1 MKKRFY
7 SFVTAAALTAAMLT
21 GCGSAVKGGGAA
33 SSTASYDMAAESAAE
48 YAAGAVVAEENGAIQ
63 SSLTPQT
70 GTERKIVYTA
80 SMRMESTRFDDARA
94 ALLAAVEDCG
104 GYLES
109 TDQSGSAKEGSRWV
123 YYTVR
128 VPAGKYTAFLEQAGQ
143 AGSVLNLNES
153 AQDITMEYVDV
164 QARLESLQ
172 NKKTRLEALADKAET
187 TADLLEIENQLTEVQ
202 YQLES
207 YTRQMKV
214 MDNQVDYCTV
224 DISLREVATLT
235 PTGVFFGERIAD
247 AFTGGW
253 TAFAA
258 FVQDAV
264 VAIIYS
270 LPLLIVLGILAAVLV
285 PVLRRRRQSKRR
297 KAGQEPPKEQ

>member
-21 GCGSAVKGGGAA
+21 GCGAADKGGAA
-33 SSTASYDMAAESAAE
+33 SSTASYDMAVESAAE

-63 SSLTPQT
+63 SSLSPQN
-70 GTERKIVYTA
+70 GTDRKIVYTA

-123 YYTVR
+123 SYTVR
-128 VPAGKYTAFLEQAGQ
+128 VPAVKYTAFLEQAGQ

-153 AQDITMEYVDV
+153 AQDITLEYVDV
-164 QARLESLQ
+164 QARLESLES
-172 NKKTRLEALADKAET
+172 KKARLEALADKAET

-235 PTGVFFGERIAD
+235 PTGVSFGERIAD

-264 VAIIYS
+264 VAIIYN
-270 LPLLIVLGILAAVLV
+270 LPLLIIFGILAAVLV
-285 PVLRRRRQSKRR
+285 PVLRKRRQNKRR
-297 KAGQEPPKEQ
+297 KAAKEP

>member
-21 GCGSAVKGGGAA
+21 GCGAADKGGAA
-33 SSTASYDMAAESAAE
+33 SSTASYDMAVESAAE

-63 SSLTPQT
+63 SSLSPQT
-70 GTERKIVYTA
+70 GSDRKIVYTA

-123 YYTVR
+123 SYTVR
-128 VPAGKYTAFLEQAGQ
+128 VPAVKYTAFLEQAGQ

-153 AQDITMEYVDV
+153 AQDITLEYVDV
-164 QARLESLQ
+164 QARLESLES
-172 NKKTRLEALADKAET
+172 KKARLEALADKAET

-235 PTGVFFGERIAD
+235 PTGVSFGERIAD

-264 VAIIYS
+264 VAIIYN
-270 LPLLIVLGILAAVLV
+270 LPLLIIFGILAAVLV
-285 PVLRRRRQSKRR
+285 PVLRKRRQNKRR
-297 KAGQEPPKEQ
+297 KAAKEP

>member
-21 GCGSAVKGGGAA
+21 GCGAADKGGAA
-33 SSTASYDMAAESAAE
+33 SSTASYDMAVESAAE

-63 SSLTPQT
+63 SSLSPQT
-70 GTERKIVYTA
+70 GTDRKIVYTA

-123 YYTVR
+123 SYTVR
-128 VPAGKYTAFLEQAGQ
+128 VPAVKYTAFLEQAGQ

-153 AQDITMEYVDV
+153 AQDITLEYVDV
-164 QARLESLQ
+164 QARLESLES
-172 NKKTRLEALADKAET
+172 KKARLEALADKAET

-235 PTGVFFGERIAD
+235 PTGVSFGERIAD

-264 VAIIYS
+264 VAIIYN
-270 LPLLIVLGILAAVLV
+270 LPLLIIFGILAAVLV
-285 PVLRRRRQSKRR
+285 PVLRKRRQSKRR

>member
-21 GCGSAVKGGGAA
+21 GCGAADKGGAA
-33 SSTASYDMAAESAAE
+33 SSTASYDMAVESAAE

-128 VPAGKYTAFLEQAGQ
+128 VPAVKYTAFLEQAGQ

-153 AQDITMEYVDV
+153 AQDITLEYVDV
-164 QARLESLQ
+164 QARLESLES
-172 NKKTRLEALADKAET
+172 KKARLEALADKAET

-235 PTGVFFGERIAD
+235 PTGVSFGERIAD

-264 VAIIYS
+264 VAIIYN
-270 LPLLIVLGILAAVLV
+270 LPLLIIFGILAAVLV
-285 PVLRRRRQSKRR
+285 PVLRKRRQNKRR
-297 KAGQEPPKEQ
+297 KAAKEP

>member
-7 SFVTAAALTAAMLT
+7 SIMTAAALTVAMLT
-21 GCGSAVKGGGAA
+21 GCGAADKGGAA
-33 SSTASYDMAAESAAE
+33 SSTASYDMAVESAAE

-63 SSLTPQT
+63 SSLSPQT
-70 GTERKIVYTA
+70 GTDRKIVYTA

-123 YYTVR
+123 SYTVR
-128 VPAGKYTAFLEQAGQ
+128 VPAVKYTAFLEQAGQ

-153 AQDITMEYVDV
+153 AQDITLEYVDV
-164 QARLESLQ
+164 QARLESLES
-172 NKKTRLEALADKAET
+172 KKARLEALADKAET

-235 PTGVFFGERIAD
+235 PTGVSFGERIAD

-264 VAIIYS
+264 VDIIYN
-270 LPLLIVLGILAAVLV
+270 LPLLIIFGILAAVLV
-285 PVLRRRRQSKRR
+285 PVLRKRRQNKRR
-297 KAGQEPPKEQ
+297 KAAKEP

>member
-21 GCGSAVKGGGAA
+21 GCGAAVKGGGAA
-33 SSTASYDMAAESAAE
+33 SSTASYDMAAESAME

-109 TDQSGSAKEGSRWV
+109 TDQSGSAKESSRWV

-128 VPAGKYTAFLEQAGQ
+128 VPAGKYTVFLEQAGQ

-164 QARLESLQ
+164 QARLESLE
-172 NKKTRLEALADKAET
+172 NKKVRLEALADKAET

-214 MDNQVDYCTV
+214 MDHQVDYCTV

-235 PTGVFFGERIAD
+235 PTGVSFGERIAD

-264 VAIIYS
+264 VAIIYN
-270 LPLLIVLGILAAVLV
+270 LPLLIIFGILAAVLV
-285 PVLRRRRQSKRR
+285 PVLRKRRQNKRR
-297 KAGQEPPKEQ
+297 KAAKEP

>member
-21 GCGSAVKGGGAA
+21 GCGAADKGGAA
-33 SSTASYDMAAESAAE
+33 SSTASYDMTVESAAE

-63 SSLTPQT
+63 SSLSPQT
-70 GTERKIVYTA
+70 GTDRKIVYTA

-123 YYTVR
+123 SYTVR
-128 VPAGKYTAFLEQAGQ
+128 VPAVKYTAFLEQAGQ

-153 AQDITMEYVDV
+153 AQDITLEYVDV
-164 QARLESLQ
+164 QARLESLES
-172 NKKTRLEALADKAET
+172 KKARLEALADKAET

-235 PTGVFFGERIAD
+235 PTGVSFGERIAD

-264 VAIIYS
+264 VAIIYN
-270 LPLLIVLGILAAVLV
+270 LPLLIIFGILAAVLV
-285 PVLRRRRQSKRR
+285 PVLRKRRQNKRR
-297 KAGQEPPKEQ
+297 KAAKEP

>member
-235 PTGVFFGERIAD
+235 PTGVSFGERIAD

-253 TAFAA
+253 TGFAA

-264 VAIIYS
+264 VAIVYS
-270 LPLLIVLGILAAVLV
+270 LPLLLMLGILAAVLV

-297 KAGQEPPKEQ
+297 KADKEPPKEQ

>member
-21 GCGSAVKGGGAA
+21 GCGAADKGGAA
-33 SSTASYDMAAESAAE
+33 SSTASYDMAVESAAE
-48 YAAGAVVAEENGAIQ
+48 YAAGAVVAEENGTIQ
-63 SSLTPQT
+63 SSLSPQT
-70 GTERKIVYTA
+70 GTDRKIVYTA

-128 VPAGKYTAFLEQAGQ
+128 VPAVKYTAFLEQAGQ

-153 AQDITMEYVDV
+153 AQDITLEYVDV
-164 QARLESLQ
+164 QARLESLES
-172 NKKTRLEALADKAET
+172 KKARLEALADKAET

-235 PTGVFFGERIAD
+235 PTGVSFGERIAD

-264 VAIIYS
+264 VAIIYN
-270 LPLLIVLGILAAVLV
+270 LPLLIIFGILAAVLV
-285 PVLRRRRQSKRR
+285 PVLRKRRQNKRR
-297 KAGQEPPKEQ
+297 KAAKEP

>member
-21 GCGSAVKGGGAA
+21 GCGAADKGGAA
-33 SSTASYDMAAESAAE
+33 SSTASYDMAVESAAE

-63 SSLTPQT
+63 SSLSPQT
-70 GTERKIVYTA
+70 GTDRKIVYTA

-94 ALLAAVEDCG
+94 ALLAAVEDCS

-123 YYTVR
+123 SYAVR
-128 VPAGKYTAFLEQAGQ
+128 VPAVKYTAFLEQAGQ

-153 AQDITMEYVDV
+153 AQDITLEYVDV
-164 QARLESLQ
+164 QARLESLES
-172 NKKTRLEALADKAET
+172 KKARLEALADKAET

-235 PTGVFFGERIAD
+235 PTGVSFGERIAD

-264 VAIIYS
+264 VAIIYN
-270 LPLLIVLGILAAVLV
+270 LPLLIIFGILAAVLV
-285 PVLRRRRQSKRR
+285 PVLRKRRQNKRR
-297 KAGQEPPKEQ
+297 KAAKEP

>member
-21 GCGSAVKGGGAA
+21 GCGAADKGGAA
-33 SSTASYDMAAESAAE
+33 SSTASYDMAVESAAE

-63 SSLTPQT
+63 SSLSPQT
-70 GTERKIVYTA
+70 GTDRKIVYTA
-80 SMRMESTRFDDARA
+80 SMRMESTQFDDARA

-123 YYTVR
+123 SYTVR
-128 VPAGKYTAFLEQAGQ
+128 VPAVKYTAFLEQAGQ

-153 AQDITMEYVDV
+153 AQDITLEYVDV
-164 QARLESLQ
+164 QARLESLES
-172 NKKTRLEALADKAET
+172 KKARLEALADKAET

-235 PTGVFFGERIAD
+235 PTGVSFGERIAD

-264 VAIIYS
+264 VAIIYN
-270 LPLLIVLGILAAVLV
+270 LPLLIIFGILAAVLV
-285 PVLRRRRQSKRR
+285 PVLRKRRQNKRR
-297 KAGQEPPKEQ
+297 KAAKEP

>member
-21 GCGSAVKGGGAA
+21 GCGAADKGGAA
-33 SSTASYDMAAESAAE
+33 SSTASYDMAVESAAE

-63 SSLTPQT
+63 SSLSPQT
-70 GTERKIVYTA
+70 GTNRKIVYTA

-109 TDQSGSAKEGSRWV
+109 TDQSGSAKEGSRWAS
-123 YYTVR
+123 YTVR
-128 VPAGKYTAFLEQAGQ
+128 VPTVKYTAFLEQAGQ

-153 AQDITMEYVDV
+153 AQDITLEYVDV
-164 QARLESLQ
+164 QARLESLES
-172 NKKTRLEALADKAET
+172 KKARLEALADKAET

-235 PTGVFFGERIAD
+235 PTGVSFGERIAD

-264 VAIIYS
+264 VAIIYN
-270 LPLLIVLGILAAVLV
+270 LPLLIIFGILAAVLV
-285 PVLRRRRQSKRR
+285 PVLRKRRQNKRR
-297 KAGQEPPKEQ
+297 KAAKEP

>member
-7 SFVTAAALTAAMLT
+7 SFMTAAALTVAMLT
-21 GCGSAVKGGGAA
+21 GCGAADKGSAAN
-33 SSTASYDMAAESAAE
+33 YDMAVESAAE
-48 YAAGAVVAEENGAIQ
+48 YAAGSAVAEENDAIQ
-63 SSLTPQT
+63 SSLSPQT
-70 GTERKIVYTA
+70 GTDRKIVYTA

-123 YYTVR
+123 SYTVR
-128 VPAGKYTAFLEQAGQ
+128 VPAVKYTAFLEQAGQ

-153 AQDITMEYVDV
+153 AQDITLEYVDV
-164 QARLESLQ
+164 QARLESLES
-172 NKKTRLEALADKAET
+172 KKARLEALADKAET

-235 PTGVFFGERIAD
+235 PTGVSFGERIAD

-264 VAIIYS
+264 VAIIYN
-270 LPLLIVLGILAAVLV
+270 LPLLIIFGILAAVLV
-285 PVLRRRRQSKRR
+285 PVLRKRRQNKRR
-297 KAGQEPPKEQ
+297 KAAKEP

>member
-21 GCGSAVKGGGAA
+21 GCGAADKSAAA
-33 SSTASYDMAAESAAE
+33 SSTASYDMAVESAAE

-70 GTERKIVYTA
+70 GTDRKIVYTA

-128 VPAGKYTAFLEQAGQ
+128 VPAVKYSAFLEQAGQ

-153 AQDITMEYVDV
+153 AQDITLEYVDV
-164 QARLESLQ
+164 QARLESLES
-172 NKKTRLEALADKAET
+172 KKARLEALADKAET

-214 MDNQVDYCTV
+214 MDNQVDYCL
-224 DISLREVATLT
+224 SL
-235 PTGVFFGERIAD
+235 IH
-247 AFTGGW
+247 
-253 TAFAA
+253 
-258 FVQDAV
+258 
-264 VAIIYS
+264 I
-270 LPLLIVLGILAAVLV
+270 
-285 PVLRRRRQSKRR
+285 
-297 KAGQEPPKEQ
+297 

>member
-235 PTGVFFGERIAD
+235 PTGVSFGERIAD

-253 TAFAA
+253 TAFAS

-264 VAIIYS
+264 VAIVYS
-270 LPLLIVLGILAAVLV
+270 LPLLLMLGILAAVLV

-297 KAGQEPPKEQ
+297 KADKEPPKEQ

>member
-7 SFVTAAALTAAMLT
+7 SFMTAAALTAAMLT
-21 GCGSAVKGGGAA
+21 GCGAADKGGAA
-33 SSTASYDMAAESAAE
+33 SSTASYDMAVESAAE

-70 GTERKIVYTA
+70 GTDRKIVYTA

-128 VPAGKYTAFLEQAGQ
+128 VPAGQYTAFLEQAGQ

-235 PTGVFFGERIAD
+235 PTGVSFGERIAD

-264 VAIIYS
+264 VAIVYS
-270 LPLLIVLGILAAVLV
+270 LPLLLMLGILAAVLV

-297 KAGQEPPKEQ
+297 KADKEPPKEQ

>member
-21 GCGSAVKGGGAA
+21 GCGAADKGGAA
-33 SSTASYDMAAESAAE
+33 SSTASYDMAVESAAE

-63 SSLTPQT
+63 SSLSPQT
-70 GTERKIVYTA
+70 GTDRKIVYTA

-172 NKKTRLEALADKAET
+172 NKKTRLEADRK
-187 TADLLEIENQLTEVQ
+187 
-202 YQLES
+202 S
-207 YTRQMKV
+207 
-214 MDNQVDYCTV
+214 
-224 DISLREVATLT
+224 
-235 PTGVFFGERIAD
+235 
-247 AFTGGW
+247 
-253 TAFAA
+253 
-258 FVQDAV
+258 V
-264 VAIIYS
+264 V
-270 LPLLIVLGILAAVLV
+270 
-285 PVLRRRRQSKRR
+285 
-297 KAGQEPPKEQ
+297 

>member
-21 GCGSAVKGGGAA
+21 GCGAADKGGAA
-33 SSTASYDMAAESAAE
+33 SSTASYDMAVESAAE

-63 SSLTPQT
+63 SSLSPQT
-70 GTERKIVYTA
+70 GSDRKIVYTA

-128 VPAGKYTAFLEQAGQ
+128 VPAVKYTAFLEQAGQ

-153 AQDITMEYVDV
+153 AQDITLEYVDV
-164 QARLESLQ
+164 QARLESLES
-172 NKKTRLEALADKAET
+172 KKARLEALADKAET

-235 PTGVFFGERIAD
+235 PTGVSFGERIAD

-264 VAIIYS
+264 VAIIYN
-270 LPLLIVLGILAAVLV
+270 LPLLIIFGILAAVLV
-285 PVLRRRRQSKRR
+285 PVLRKRRQSKRR
-297 KAGQEPPKEQ
+297 RADKEPPKEQ

>member
-128 VPAGKYTAFLEQAGQ
+128 VPAGQYTAFLEQAGQ

-164 QARLESLQ
+164 QARLKSLQ

-235 PTGVFFGERIAD
+235 PTGVSFGERIAD

-253 TAFAA
+253 TGFAA

-264 VAIIYS
+264 VAIVYS
-270 LPLLIVLGILAAVLV
+270 LPLLLVLGILAAVLV

-297 KAGQEPPKEQ
+297 KADKEPPKEQ

>member
-21 GCGSAVKGGGAA
+21 GCGAADKGGAA
-33 SSTASYDMAAESAAE
+33 SSTASYDMAVESAAE

-63 SSLTPQT
+63 SSLSPQT
-70 GTERKIVYTA
+70 GTDRKIVYTA
-80 SMRMESTRFDDARA
+80 SMRMESTRFDDARS

-128 VPAGKYTAFLEQAGQ
+128 VPAVKYTAFLEQAGQ

-153 AQDITMEYVDV
+153 AQDITLEYVDV
-164 QARLESLQ
+164 QARLESLES
-172 NKKTRLEALADKAET
+172 KKARLEALADKAET

-235 PTGVFFGERIAD
+235 PTGVSFGERIAD

-264 VAIIYS
+264 VAIIYN
-270 LPLLIVLGILAAVLV
+270 LPLLIIFGILAAVLV
-285 PVLRRRRQSKRR
+285 PVLRKRRQNKRR
-297 KAGQEPPKEQ
+297 KAAKEP

>member
-21 GCGSAVKGGGAA
+21 GCGAADKGGAA
-33 SSTASYDMAAESAAE
+33 SSTASYDMTVESAAE

-63 SSLTPQT
+63 SSLSPQT
-70 GTERKIVYTA
+70 GTDRKIVYTA

-123 YYTVR
+123 SYTVR
-128 VPAGKYTAFLEQAGQ
+128 VSAVKYTAFLEQAGQ

-153 AQDITMEYVDV
+153 AQDITLEYVDV
-164 QARLESLQ
+164 QARLESLES
-172 NKKTRLEALADKAET
+172 KKARLEALADKAET

-235 PTGVFFGERIAD
+235 PTGVSFGERIAD

-264 VAIIYS
+264 VAIIYN
-270 LPLLIVLGILAAVLV
+270 LPLLIIFGILAAVLV
-285 PVLRRRRQSKRR
+285 PVLRKRRQNKRR
-297 KAGQEPPKEQ
+297 KAAKEP

>member
-7 SFVTAAALTAAMLT
+7 SIMTAAALTVAMLT
-21 GCGSAVKGGGAA
+21 GCGAADKGGAA
-33 SSTASYDMAAESAAE
+33 SSTASYDMAVESAAE

-63 SSLTPQT
+63 SSLSPQT
-70 GTERKIVYTA
+70 GTDRKIVYTA

-123 YYTVR
+123 SYTVR
-128 VPAGKYTAFLEQAGQ
+128 VPAVKYTAFLEQAGQ

-153 AQDITMEYVDV
+153 AQDITLEYVDV
-164 QARLESLQ
+164 QARLESLES
-172 NKKTRLEALADKAET
+172 KKARLEALADKAET

-235 PTGVFFGERIAD
+235 PTGVSFGERIAD

-264 VAIIYS
+264 VAIIYN
-270 LPLLIVLGILAAVLV
+270 LPLLIIFGILAAVLV
-285 PVLRRRRQSKRR
+285 PVLRKRRQNKRR
-297 KAGQEPPKEQ
+297 KAAKEP

>member
-21 GCGSAVKGGGAA
+21 GCGAADKGGAA
-33 SSTASYDMAAESAAE
+33 SSTASYDMAVESAAE

-63 SSLTPQT
+63 SSLSPQT
-70 GTERKIVYTA
+70 GTDRKIVYTA
-80 SMRMESTRFDDARA
+80 SMRMESTRFDDARS

-123 YYTVR
+123 SYTVR
-128 VPAGKYTAFLEQAGQ
+128 VPAVKYTAFLEQAGQ

-153 AQDITMEYVDV
+153 AQDITLEYVDV
-164 QARLESLQ
+164 QARLESLES
-172 NKKTRLEALADKAET
+172 KKARLEALADKAET

-235 PTGVFFGERIAD
+235 PTGVSFGERIAD

-264 VAIIYS
+264 VAIIYN
-270 LPLLIVLGILAAVLV
+270 LPLLIIFGILAAVLV
-285 PVLRRRRQSKRR
+285 PVLRKRRQNKRR
-297 KAGQEPPKEQ
+297 KAAKEP

>member
-7 SFVTAAALTAAMLT
+7 SFVTAAALTASMLT
-21 GCGSAVKGGGAA
+21 GCGAAVKGGGTA
-33 SSTASYDMAAESAAE
+33 SSTASYDMAAESAME

-164 QARLESLQ
+164 QARLESLE
-172 NKKTRLEALADKAET
+172 NKKVRLEALADKAET

-202 YQLES
+202 YQLGS

-235 PTGVFFGERIAD
+235 PTGVSFGERIAD

-285 PVLRRRRQSKRR
+285 PVLRRRRQSKCR
-297 KAGQEPPKEQ
+297 KAGKEPPKEQ

>member
-21 GCGSAVKGGGAA
+21 GCGAADKGGAA
-33 SSTASYDMAAESAAE
+33 SSTASYDMAVESAAE

-63 SSLTPQT
+63 SSLSPQT
-70 GTERKIVYTA
+70 GTDRKIVYTA

-109 TDQSGSAKEGSRWV
+109 TDQSGSAKEGSRWAS
-123 YYTVR
+123 YTVR
-128 VPAGKYTAFLEQAGQ
+128 VPTVKYTAFLEQAGQ

-153 AQDITMEYVDV
+153 AQDITLEYVDV
-164 QARLESLQ
+164 QARLESLES
-172 NKKTRLEALADKAET
+172 KKARLEALADKAET

-235 PTGVFFGERIAD
+235 PTGVSFGERIAD

-264 VAIIYS
+264 VAIIYN
-270 LPLLIVLGILAAVLV
+270 LPLLIIFGILAAVLV
-285 PVLRRRRQSKRR
+285 PVLRKRRQNKRR
-297 KAGQEPPKEQ
+297 KAAKEP

>member
-21 GCGSAVKGGGAA
+21 GCGAADKGGAA
-33 SSTASYDMAAESAAE
+33 SSTASYDMAVESAAE

-63 SSLTPQT
+63 SSLSPQT
-70 GTERKIVYTA
+70 GSDRKIVYTA

-128 VPAGKYTAFLEQAGQ
+128 VPAVKYTAFLEQAGQ

-153 AQDITMEYVDV
+153 AQDITLEYVDV
-164 QARLESLQ
+164 QARLESLES
-172 NKKTRLEALADKAET
+172 KKARLEALADKAET

-235 PTGVFFGERIAD
+235 PTGVSFGERIAD

-264 VAIIYS
+264 VAIIYN
-270 LPLLIVLGILAAVLV
+270 LPLLIIFGILAAVLV
-285 PVLRRRRQSKRR
+285 PVLRKWRQNKSR
-297 KAGQEPPKEQ
+297 KAAKEP

>member
-7 SFVTAAALTAAMLT
+7 SFMTAAALTAAMLT
-21 GCGSAVKGGGAA
+21 GCGAADKGGAA
-33 SSTASYDMAAESAAE
+33 SSTASYDMAVESAAE

-63 SSLTPQT
+63 SSLSPQT
-70 GTERKIVYTA
+70 GTDRKIVYTA

-123 YYTVR
+123 SYTVR
-128 VPAGKYTAFLEQAGQ
+128 VPAVKYTAFLEQAGQ

-153 AQDITMEYVDV
+153 AQDITLEYVDV
-164 QARLESLQ
+164 QARLESLES
-172 NKKTRLEALADKAET
+172 KKARLEALADKAET

-235 PTGVFFGERIAD
+235 PTGVSFGERIAD

-264 VAIIYS
+264 VAIIYN
-270 LPLLIVLGILAAVLV
+270 LPLLIIFGILAAVLV
-285 PVLRRRRQSKRR
+285 PVLRKRRQNKRR
-297 KAGQEPPKEQ
+297 KAAKEP

>member
-21 GCGSAVKGGGAA
+21 GCGAADKGGAA
-33 SSTASYDMAAESAAE
+33 SSTASYDMAVESAAE

-63 SSLTPQT
+63 SSLSPQT
-70 GTERKIVYTA
+70 GTNRKIVYTA
-80 SMRMESTRFDDARA
+80 SMLMESTRFDDARA

-123 YYTVR
+123 SYTVR
-128 VPAGKYTAFLEQAGQ
+128 VPAVKYTAFLEQAGQ

-153 AQDITMEYVDV
+153 AQDITLEYVDV
-164 QARLESLQ
+164 QARLESLES
-172 NKKTRLEALADKAET
+172 KKARLEALADKAET

-214 MDNQVDYCTV
+214 MDHQVDYCTV

-235 PTGVFFGERIAD
+235 PTGVSFGERIAD

-264 VAIIYS
+264 VAIIYN
-270 LPLLIVLGILAAVLV
+270 LPLLIIFGILAAVLV
-285 PVLRRRRQSKRR
+285 PVLRKRRQNKRR
-297 KAGQEPPKEQ
+297 KAAKEP

>member
-21 GCGSAVKGGGAA
+21 GCGAADKGGAA
-33 SSTASYDMAAESAAE
+33 SSTASYDMAVESAAE

-63 SSLTPQT
+63 SSLSPQT
-70 GTERKIVYTA
+70 GSDRKIVYTA

-128 VPAGKYTAFLEQAGQ
+128 VPAVKYTAFLEQAGQ

-153 AQDITMEYVDV
+153 AQDITLEYVDV
-164 QARLESLQ
+164 QARLESLES
-172 NKKTRLEALADKAET
+172 KKARLEALADKAET

-235 PTGVFFGERIAD
+235 PTGVSFGERIAD

>member
-21 GCGSAVKGGGAA
+21 GCGAADKGGAA
-33 SSTASYDMAAESAAE
+33 SSTASYDMAVESAAE

-63 SSLTPQT
+63 SSLSPQT
-70 GTERKIVYTA
+70 GTNRKIVYTA

-123 YYTVR
+123 SYTVR
-128 VPAGKYTAFLEQAGQ
+128 VPAVKYTAFLEQAGQ

-153 AQDITMEYVDV
+153 AQDITLEYVDV
-164 QARLESLQ
+164 QARLESLES
-172 NKKTRLEALADKAET
+172 KKARLEALADKAET

-235 PTGVFFGERIAD
+235 PTGVSFGERIAD

-264 VAIIYS
+264 VAIIYN
-270 LPLLIVLGILAAVLV
+270 LPLLIIFGILAAVLV
-285 PVLRRRRQSKRR
+285 PVLRKRRQNKRR
-297 KAGQEPPKEQ
+297 KAAKEL

>member
-21 GCGSAVKGGGAA
+21 GCGSAVKGGGA
-33 SSTASYDMAAESAAE
+33 SSTASYDMAAESAME

-128 VPAGKYTAFLEQAGQ
+128 VPAGKYSAFLEQAGQ

-164 QARLESLQ
+164 QARLESLE
-172 NKKTRLEALADKAET
+172 NKKVRLEALADKAET

-235 PTGVFFGERIAD
+235 PTGVSFGERIAD

>member
-21 GCGSAVKGGGAA
+21 GCGAADKGGAA
-33 SSTASYDMAAESAAE
+33 SSTASYDMAVESAAE

-63 SSLTPQT
+63 SSLSPQT
-70 GTERKIVYTA
+70 GTDRKIVYTA

-123 YYTVR
+123 SYAVR
-128 VPAGKYTAFLEQAGQ
+128 VPAVKYTAFLEQAGQ

-153 AQDITMEYVDV
+153 AQDITLEYVDV
-164 QARLESLQ
+164 QARLESLES
-172 NKKTRLEALADKAET
+172 KKARLEALADKAET

-235 PTGVFFGERIAD
+235 PTGVSFGERIAD

-264 VAIIYS
+264 VAIIYN
-270 LPLLIVLGILAAVLV
+270 LPLLIIFGILAAVLV
-285 PVLRRRRQSKRR
+285 PVLRKRRQSKRR
-297 KAGQEPPKEQ
+297 RADKEPPKEQ

>member
-21 GCGSAVKGGGAA
+21 GCGAADKGGAA
-33 SSTASYDMAAESAAE
+33 SSTASYDMAVESAAE

-70 GTERKIVYTA
+70 GTDRKIVYTA

-94 ALLAAVEDCG
+94 ALLAAVENCG

-123 YYTVR
+123 SYTVR
-128 VPAGKYTAFLEQAGQ
+128 VPAVKYTAFLEQAGQ

-153 AQDITMEYVDV
+153 AQDITLEYVDV
-164 QARLESLQ
+164 QARLESLES
-172 NKKTRLEALADKAET
+172 KKARLEALADKAET

-235 PTGVFFGERIAD
+235 PTGVSFGERIAD

-264 VAIIYS
+264 VAIIYN
-270 LPLLIVLGILAAVLV
+270 LPLLIIFGILAAVLV
-285 PVLRRRRQSKRR
+285 PVLRKRRQNKRR
-297 KAGQEPPKEQ
+297 KAAKEP

>member
-21 GCGSAVKGGGAA
+21 GCGAADKGGAA
-33 SSTASYDMAAESAAE
+33 SSTASYDMAVESAAE

-63 SSLTPQT
+63 SSLSPQT
-70 GTERKIVYTA
+70 GTDRKIVYTA

-123 YYTVR
+123 SYTVR
-128 VPAGKYTAFLEQAGQ
+128 VPAVKYTAFLEQAGQ

-153 AQDITMEYVDV
+153 AQDITLEYVDV
-164 QARLESLQ
+164 QARLESLES
-172 NKKTRLEALADKAET
+172 KKARLEALADKAET

-235 PTGVFFGERIAD
+235 PTGVSFGERIAD

-264 VAIIYS
+264 VAIIYN
-270 LPLLIVLGILAAVLV
+270 LPLLIIFGIRAAVLV
-285 PVLRRRRQSKRR
+285 PVLRKRRQNKRR
-297 KAGQEPPKEQ
+297 KAAKEP

>member
-21 GCGSAVKGGGAA
+21 GCGAADKGGAA
-33 SSTASYDMAAESAAE
+33 SSTASYDMAIESAAE

-128 VPAGKYTAFLEQAGQ
+128 VPAVKYTAFLEQAGQ

-153 AQDITMEYVDV
+153 AQDITLEYVDV
-164 QARLESLQ
+164 QARLESLES
-172 NKKTRLEALADKAET
+172 KKARLEALADKAET

-235 PTGVFFGERIAD
+235 PTGVSFGERIAD

-264 VAIIYS
+264 VAIIYN
-270 LPLLIVLGILAAVLV
+270 LPLLIIFGILAAVLV
-285 PVLRRRRQSKRR
+285 PVLRKRRQNKRR
-297 KAGQEPPKEQ
+297 KAAKEP

>member
-21 GCGSAVKGGGAA
+21 GCGAADKGGAA
-33 SSTASYDMAAESAAE
+33 SSTASYDMAVESAAE

-63 SSLTPQT
+63 SSLSPQT
-70 GTERKIVYTA
+70 GTDRKIVYTA

-123 YYTVR
+123 SYAVR
-128 VPAGKYTAFLEQAGQ
+128 VPAVKYTAFLEQAGQ

-153 AQDITMEYVDV
+153 AQDITLEYVDV
-164 QARLESLQ
+164 QARLESLES
-172 NKKTRLEALADKAET
+172 KKARLEALADKAET

-235 PTGVFFGERIAD
+235 PTGVSFGERIAD

-264 VAIIYS
+264 VAIIYN
-270 LPLLIVLGILAAVLV
+270 LPLLIIFGILAAVLV
-285 PVLRRRRQSKRR
+285 PVLRKRRQNKRR
-297 KAGQEPPKEQ
+297 KAAKEP

>member
-21 GCGSAVKGGGAA
+21 GCGAADKGGAA
-33 SSTASYDMAAESAAE
+33 SSTASYDMAVESAAE

-63 SSLTPQT
+63 SSLSPQT
-70 GTERKIVYTA
+70 GSDRKIVYTA

-123 YYTVR
+123 SYTVR
-128 VPAGKYTAFLEQAGQ
+128 VPAVKYTAFLEQAGQ

-153 AQDITMEYVDV
+153 AQDITLEYVDV
-164 QARLESLQ
+164 QARLESLES
-172 NKKTRLEALADKAET
+172 KKARLEALADKAET
-187 TADLLEIENQLTEVQ
+187 TADLLEI
-202 YQLES
+202 
-207 YTRQMKV
+207 
-214 MDNQVDYCTV
+214 DNQVDYCTV

-235 PTGVFFGERIAD
+235 PTGVSFGERIAD

-258 FVQDAV
+258 FVQGAV
-264 VAIIYS
+264 VAIIYN
-270 LPLLIVLGILAAVLV
+270 LPLLIIFGILAAVLV
-285 PVLRRRRQSKRR
+285 PVLRKWRQNKSR
-297 KAGQEPPKEQ
+297 KAAKEP

>member
-21 GCGSAVKGGGAA
+21 GCGAADKGGAA
-33 SSTASYDMAAESAAE
+33 SSTASYDMTVESAAE

-63 SSLTPQT
+63 SSLSPQT
-70 GTERKIVYTA
+70 GTDRKIVYTA

-153 AQDITMEYVDV
+153 AQDITLEYVDV
-164 QARLESLQ
+164 QARLESLES
-172 NKKTRLEALADKAET
+172 KKARLEALADKAET

-235 PTGVFFGERIAD
+235 PTGVSFGERIAD

-264 VAIIYS
+264 VAIIYN
-270 LPLLIVLGILAAVLV
+270 LPLLIIFGILAAVLV
-285 PVLRRRRQSKRR
+285 PVLRKRRQNKRR
-297 KAGQEPPKEQ
+297 KAAKEP

>member
-21 GCGSAVKGGGAA
+21 GCGAADKGGAA
-33 SSTASYDMAAESAAE
+33 SSTASYDMAVESAAE

-63 SSLTPQT
+63 SSLSPQT
-70 GTERKIVYTA
+70 GTDRKIVYTA

-94 ALLAAVEDCG
+94 ALLATVEDCG

-123 YYTVR
+123 SYTVR
-128 VPAGKYTAFLEQAGQ
+128 VPAVKYTAFLEQAGQ

-153 AQDITMEYVDV
+153 AQDITLEYVDV
-164 QARLESLQ
+164 QARLESLES
-172 NKKTRLEALADKAET
+172 KKARLEALADKAET

-235 PTGVFFGERIAD
+235 PTGVSFGERIAD

-264 VAIIYS
+264 VAIIYN
-270 LPLLIVLGILAAVLV
+270 LPLLIIFGILAAVLV
-285 PVLRRRRQSKRR
+285 PVLRKRRQNKRR
-297 KAGQEPPKEQ
+297 KAAKEP